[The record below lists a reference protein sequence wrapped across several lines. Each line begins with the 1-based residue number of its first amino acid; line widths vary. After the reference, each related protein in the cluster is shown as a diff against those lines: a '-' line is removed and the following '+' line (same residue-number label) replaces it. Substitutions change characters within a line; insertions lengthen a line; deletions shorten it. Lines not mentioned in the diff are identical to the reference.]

1 MVSLA
6 DLIKGFISVKDIC
19 IILDLT
25 VLCTVLYIYSCEIQP
40 GSNILE
46 FISWMTKKLSQKIQ
60 PATQCPKKKQKIVF
74 IWSNFSAMQPWSF
87 LWENVKV

>member
-46 FISWMTKKLSQKIQ
+46 FISWMTKKLSQKIH
-60 PATQCPKKKQKIVF
+60 PATQCPKKSKRLY
-74 IWSNFSAMQPWSF
+74 SF
-87 LWENVKV
+87 GLIFQTCNLGPFFGKM

>member
-40 GSNILE
+40 GI
-46 FISWMTKKLSQKIQ
+46 
-60 PATQCPKKKQKIVF
+60 
-74 IWSNFSAMQPWSF
+74 F
-87 LWENVKV
+87 LGTFLNPN